1 MLFIFPI
8 SIVAT
13 VVDSGPLVV
22 DIMCVSVLVGT
33 GLDLD
38 VVNVAGVIAFVG
50 VIEDIVGEIEVIE
63 VVRVPL
69 RMSVTGVSVAF
80 VELMVF
86 RGVVFRVL
94 SSVDASVATDTTCV
108 VGVVNISF
116 EVGD

>member
-1 MLFIFPI
+1 MLLIFPI
-8 SIVAT
+8 SIAT
-13 VVDSGPLVV
+13 PVVDSGPLVV
-22 DIMCVSVLVGT
+22 DITCVSVLVGT

-38 VVNVAGVIAFVG
+38 VVNVAGVIVFVG

-63 VVRVPL
+63 VVRVSL
-69 RMSVTGVSVAF
+69 TVSVTGVSVAF

-86 RGVVFRVL
+86 RGVVFHVP

-116 EVGD
+116 EVGA

>member
-1 MLFIFPI
+1 MLLIFPI
-8 SIVAT
+8 SVVAT

-22 DIMCVSVLVGT
+22 DIVYVSMLVGT

-38 VVNVAGVIAFVG
+38 VVSVAGVIAFVG
-50 VIEDIVGEIEVIE
+50 VIEDMVGEIEVIE
-63 VVRVPL
+63 VVRVSL
-69 RMSVTGVSVAF
+69 GVSVTGISVAF

-86 RGVVFRVL
+86 RGVVFRVP

-116 EVGD
+116 EVGA